1 MAKNVDPSPVAPK
14 MQQSELDELNEQAK
28 AVALHDFHLGSFLL
42 TLVRH
47 LGSAHGLEVS
57 PEAPVKPEEPAKA
70 EGE

>member
-1 MAKNVDPSPVAPK
+1 MAKNVETSPVAPK

-28 AVALHDFHLGSFLL
+28 AVALRDFHLGNFLL
-42 TLVRH
+42 ALVRH

-57 PEAPVKPEEPAKA
+57 SEVPAKPEAPAKA